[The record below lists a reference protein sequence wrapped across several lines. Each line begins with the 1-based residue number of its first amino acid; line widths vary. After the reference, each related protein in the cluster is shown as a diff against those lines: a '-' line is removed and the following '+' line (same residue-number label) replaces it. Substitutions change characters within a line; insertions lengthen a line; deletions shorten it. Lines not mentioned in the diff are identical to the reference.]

1 MSDIDEFEKAFPV
14 PVGIEFNES
23 LGAYQAGVY
32 SEPSVGK
39 YNLQWETWQAAR
51 AQQSCQG
58 REAVAKLHRYKKA
71 YGEIYTFLG
80 QFLDREADESHMA
93 ESDVDEAWRAFNS
106 APGPVFFDH
115 IEAALQHDPESG
127 EAAAYAIKAAY
138 QEGFDDG
145 MQMHRSDFDECW
157 NGSQAKIAYD
167 ALMASRARYGR

>member
-1 MSDIDEFEKAFPV
+1 MSDHTELFHAVMGMIRGNKYDTANEMVHAIIDTV
-14 PVGIEFNES
+14 
-23 LGAYQAGVY
+23 
-32 SEPSVGK
+32 
-39 YNLQWETWQAAR
+39 WQSAR

-145 MQMHRSDFDECW
+145 MQMHRSDFDERW

-167 ALMASRARYGR
+167 ALMAAAPDMGGE